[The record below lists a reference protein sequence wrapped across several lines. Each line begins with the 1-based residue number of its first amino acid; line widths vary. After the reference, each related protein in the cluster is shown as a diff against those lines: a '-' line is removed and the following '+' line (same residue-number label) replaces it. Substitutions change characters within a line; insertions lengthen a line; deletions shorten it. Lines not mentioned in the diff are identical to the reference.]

1 MTDNTERTPIAAPTR
16 LLGLLR
22 SIGPG
27 IVVIGSI
34 MGSGELINTPV
45 QAAKFGFV
53 LLWAVIISCVIK
65 YFLQVEF
72 GRHALAHDRTPF
84 QALNLCPGPKIR
96 GTSWV
101 GLAYMVGFSFTLFA
115 FSGMLRA
122 TAGLLHGV
130 VALHGTAETSTDIW
144 SVLVTLL
151 VLAMLWRDVY
161 QDLEKLITVMV
172 GIFSA
177 SVIIGLCLI
186 QRTEF
191 AISGEQIRSGLTFS
205 LGTDSEAAAYAV
217 VSLLGALGATANEI
231 FMYPYWIREKGYGRH
246 LESPDSPDWAQQTRG
261 WIRVLQFDVA
271 VCTLLATVITA
282 AYFLMGSAVFYGRG
296 DVPQGD
302 DVVSRLSGLYTQ
314 SFGTWSY
321 AVFMA
326 GAFCTLLSTLVVG
339 IAAGGR
345 MWADMLS
352 SVQLID
358 GDNPKSK
365 HRTHRTVETLSLT
378 ACLIVGVALRVAPE
392 KLVIFGQYINGVF
405 CTPLLMLAVC
415 WVAFQTDKRVR
426 MNRVTAT
433 LLIASVAVITACIAG
448 PLLTASGN

>member
-1 MTDNTERTPIAAPTR
+1 MTDNTERTPLAAPTR
-16 LLGLLR
+16 LTGLLQA
-22 SIGPG
+22 IGPG

-34 MGSGELINTPV
+34 MGSGELINTPI

-72 GRHALAHDRTPF
+72 GRHALAHNRTPF
-84 QALNLCPGPKIR
+84 QALNQCPGPKIR

-101 GLAYMVGFSFTLFA
+101 GLAYLVGFSFTLFA

-122 TAGLLHGV
+122 TAGLLHGI
-130 VALHGTAETSTDIW
+130 VALHGTAETSTDLW
-144 SVLVTLL
+144 SVVVTLL
-151 VLAMLWRDVY
+151 VLVMLWRDVY
-161 QDLEKLITVMV
+161 QDLEKLITLMV
-172 GIFSA
+172 GIFSG
-177 SVIIGLCLI
+177 SVLIGVYLI

-191 AISGEQIRSGLTFS
+191 AISSEQIRSGLTFS
-205 LGTDSEAAAYAV
+205 LGPDREAAAYAV

-231 FMYPYWIREKGYGRH
+231 FMYPYWILEKGYGRH
-246 LESPDSPDWAQQTRG
+246 LGSPDSPDWTERARG
-261 WIRVLQFDVA
+261 WIRVLQVDVA

-282 AYFLMGSAVFYGRG
+282 AYFLMGAAVFFGRG
-296 DVPQGD
+296 EVPQGD
-302 DVVSRLSGLYTQ
+302 GVLPRLSAMYTQ

-321 AVFMA
+321 AVFIA

-352 SVQLID
+352 SVRLID
-358 GDNPKSK
+358 GSNPRSL
-365 HRTHRTVETLSLT
+365 HRTHRTFETLAMT
-378 ACLIVGVALRVAPE
+378 GCLIAGIGMRVAPE

-415 WVAFQTDKRVR
+415 WIAFRTDKRVR
-426 MNRVTAT
+426 MSSLTAT
-433 LLIASVAVITACIAG
+433 LLIASVIVITACIAG
-448 PLLTASGN
+448 HC

>member
-1 MTDNTERTPIAAPTR
+1 MSHDQKREPLKAPTR
-16 LLGLLR
+16 LAGLVR

-45 QAAKFGFV
+45 TAAKFGFV
-53 LLWAVIISCVIK
+53 LLWAVIVSCVIK

-72 GRHALAHDRTPF
+72 GRHALAHGRTPF
-84 QALNLCPGPKIR
+84 QALNLCPGPRIR

-101 GLAYMVGFSFTLFA
+101 GLVYMVGFTLTLFA

-122 TAGLLHGV
+122 TAGLLHGIF
-130 VALHGTAETSTDIW
+130 ALTSDAETSTDVW
-144 SVLVTLL
+144 SVIV
-151 VLAMLWRDVY
+151 VLAVLVMLWRDVY

-177 SVIIGLCLI
+177 SVLIGLCLI

-191 AISGEQIRSGLTFS
+191 AITGEQIRSGLTFS
-205 LGTDSEAAAYAV
+205 LGTDTDAAAYAV

-246 LESPDSPDWAQQTRG
+246 LPDQGSPDWSEQTRG

-271 VCTLLATVITA
+271 VCTLLATIITG
-282 AYFLMGSAVFYGRG
+282 AYFMMGAAVFHDHG
-296 DVPQGD
+296 DAPQGD
-302 DVVSRLSGLYTQ
+302 GVVARLSALYTE

-321 AVFMA
+321 AVFIA
-326 GAFCTLLSTLVVG
+326 GAFCTLMSTLVVG

-345 MWADMLS
+345 MWADILA

-358 GDNPKSK
+358 GENSRSR
-365 HRTHRTVETLSLT
+365 HRTHRIFEMLSLS
-378 ACLIVGVALRVAPE
+378 ACLVVGVGLRVAAE
-392 KLVIFGQYINGVF
+392 KLVILGQYINGVF
-405 CTPLLMLAVC
+405 CTPLLMLAIC
-415 WVAFQTDKRVR
+415 WIAFRTDKRVR
-426 MNRVTAT
+426 MNGLTAT
-433 LLIASVAVITACIAG
+433 CLIVSVVVITACIAG
-448 PLLTASGN
+448 PLLNSFLN